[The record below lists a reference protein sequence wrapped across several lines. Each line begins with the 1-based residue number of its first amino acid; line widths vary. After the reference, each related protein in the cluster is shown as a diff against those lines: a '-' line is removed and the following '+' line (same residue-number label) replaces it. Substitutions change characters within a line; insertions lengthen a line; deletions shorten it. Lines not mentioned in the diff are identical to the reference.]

1 MVGLATLCH
10 ENHGYYRG
18 QLRRCFTH
26 RLEFKNGG
34 GKMRNFDMP
43 GRSPVQAENGMAA
56 TSHPLAT
63 ATAVNVLRDGGNAVD
78 AAVAAS
84 ATLAVVEPHM
94 TGIGGDCF
102 VIVAEPDGRLH
113 GLNGSGRA
121 PAEASA
127 DWHRERGV
135 AEMPETGPH
144 AVTAPGAIKAW
155 ETLLEK
161 FGTRGF
167 DALLTD
173 AIRYAEDG
181 FPVHQRV
188 AWDWA
193 NYAHELAADEG
204 ATQHY
209 LAGGKAPRMGSRHRL
224 PALGRT
230 LRAIAKGGSRSF
242 YQGAIA
248 AEIAETVRKKGGF
261 LSEADL
267 AGVTA
272 DWVGTIS
279 ARYGGHDV
287 HEIPPNGQG
296 ITALIL
302 LRLMEQVGAGK
313 LDPASAER
321 YHLEIEAARL
331 AYSVRDHLVADAAA
345 MMVSPDDLLAD
356 GFIAALAAR
365 IDPEKRNPD
374 LSLPKLPGSDT
385 VYLTVVDRDR
395 RAVSFINSLYSAF
408 GSKIV
413 TPVTG
418 IALQNR
424 GACFTL
430 EKGHPNELGPGKR
443 PMHTIIPAMA
453 TKRGRAAVSFG
464 VMGGA
469 YQPMGHAHVFSNL
482 SDHGMD
488 PQAAIDHP
496 RLFWGEDGVLEAEAG
511 IAEEV
516 RAALCKRGHQVRAA
530 VTPHGGGQAIVIDRE
545 SGFLIGGSDPRKDGL
560 ALGW

>member
-1 MVGLATLCH
+1 MKF
-10 ENHGYYRG
+10 NDR
-18 QLRRCFTH
+18 
-26 RLEFKNGG
+26 G

-43 GRSPVQAENGMAA
+43 GRSPVHAENGMAA

-63 ATAVNVLRDGGNAVD
+63 ATAIKVLRDGGNAVD
-78 AAVAAS
+78 AAIAAS

-102 VIVAEPDGRLH
+102 VVVAESNGSVH

-121 PAEASA
+121 SAEASA
-127 DWHRERGV
+127 EWHRERGV

-144 AVTAPGAIKAW
+144 AVTVPGAVKAW

-161 FGTRGF
+161 FGTRQF
-167 DALLTD
+167 DTLFAD

-181 FPVHQRV
+181 FAVHQRV

-193 NYAHELAADEG
+193 KYANELAADEG
-204 ATQHY
+204 AARHY
-209 LAGGKAPRMGSRHRL
+209 LTGGKAPRMGSRHRL
-224 PALGRT
+224 PALGKS

-242 YQGAIA
+242 YEGEIA
-248 AEIAETVRKKGGF
+248 AEIAATVRRKGGF
-261 LSEADL
+261 LSEEDL

-272 DWVGTIS
+272 DWVETIS
-279 ARYGGHDV
+279 AQYGGHDV

-302 LRLMEQVGAGK
+302 LRLMERLGAGRF
-313 LDPASAER
+313 DPSSAER
-321 YHLEIEAARL
+321 YHIEIEAARL
-331 AYSVRDHLVADAAA
+331 AYSARDHLVADAAA
-345 MMVSPDDLLAD
+345 MTVAPNDLLAD

-365 IDPEKRNPD
+365 IDPEKRNQD

-395 RAVSFINSLYSAF
+395 RAISFINSLFSAF

-413 TPVTG
+413 TPASGV
-418 IALQNR
+418 ALQNR

-430 EKGHPNELGPGKR
+430 ESGHPNELGPGKR

-453 TKRGRAAVSFG
+453 TKSGRAAVSFG

-482 SDHGMD
+482 ADHGMD

-511 IAEEV
+511 IVDEV
-516 RAALCKRGHQVRAA
+516 RAKLRARGHQVRAA
-530 VTPHGGGQAIVIDRE
+530 DPPYGGGQVIVIDHE